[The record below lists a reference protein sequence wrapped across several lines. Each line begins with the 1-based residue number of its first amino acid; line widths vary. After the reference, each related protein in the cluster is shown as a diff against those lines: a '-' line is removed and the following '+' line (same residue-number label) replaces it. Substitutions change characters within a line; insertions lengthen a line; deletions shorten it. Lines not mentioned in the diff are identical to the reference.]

1 LSCSGTR
8 GLGIHNLEVMGWALN
23 MRWLW
28 LKKTQPT
35 RPWAGLEIQVHPK
48 AVALF
53 DVSTQTVVGDGAST
67 LFWTD
72 RWIQGKSI
80 VELAPVLVATV
91 PKRFLKHRIVQEA
104 LSSGGIW
111 TNDVRGD
118 LSDNVFLQFLCI
130 WVAVQEIQL
139 VLG

>member
-1 LSCSGTR
+1 
-8 GLGIHNLEVMGWALN
+8 
-23 MRWLW
+23 
-28 LKKTQPT
+28 
-35 RPWAGLEIQVHPK
+35 
-48 AVALF
+48 VALF